1 MYDLLGGM
9 RVIEGSSFVAS
20 PSCGL
25 YLAQMGAEVIRFDSI
40 GGGPDFN
47 RWPLDPANGA
57 SFYWEGLNKGKKSI
71 AIDLKRPE
79 GREIAQRLITAPGDE
94 GGLFL
99 TNFPVGGFLAHEKLA
114 ALRPDLVTVRV
125 MGNADGSSALDYTV
139 NSAVGVPYLTGP
151 ASMGEVPVNNMLPA
165 WDLLTG
171 AYAAFAMV
179 SAERNRRATGA
190 GGEVLVPL
198 ADMAISTL
206 AHLGQIAEVT
216 FTGADRPRLGNEV
229 FGAFGRDFATSDGR
243 RMMVMAITAKQ
254 WRGLLDALAIGDQV
268 AAVEAERG
276 VSFAADEGLRF
287 DHRDRLMPIVE
298 AAMQKR
304 TFEDLRADF
313 DAREVCW
320 GPYQTVLQA
329 AQDPALVTANPMFS
343 QIQHPSGRTYPAPG
357 AAGTIPSQPRGP
369 AVAAPRLGQH
379 TEEVLAEVLRMDAG
393 EIARLHDAGLVAGV
407 R

>member
-1 MYDLLGGM
+1 MYGLLRGM
-9 RVIEGSSFVAS
+9 RVVEGSSFVAS

-40 GGGPDFN
+40 GGGPDFR
-47 RWPLDPANGA
+47 RWPLDPGSGA

-71 AIDLKRPE
+71 AIDLGRPE
-79 GREIAQRLITAPGDE
+79 GREIAKRLITAPGE
-94 GGLFL
+94 AGGLFL
-99 TNFPVGGFLAHEKLA
+99 TNYPVGGFLAHDKLA
-114 ALRPDLVTVRV
+114 ALRQDLITVRV

-139 NSAVGVPYLTGP
+139 NSAVGVPYMTGP
-151 ASMGEVPVNNMLPA
+151 PSMGEVPVNHMLAA

-179 SAERNRRATGA
+179 SAELHRRAGGA

-216 FTGADRPRLGNEV
+216 FGADRPRLGNEV
-229 FGAFGRDFATSDGR
+229 FGAFGRDFATADGR

-254 WRGLLDALAIGDQV
+254 WRGLLDALAIEGEV

-276 VSFAADEGLRF
+276 VSFALDEGVRF
-287 DHRDRLMPIVE
+287 AHRDRLMPIVE
-298 AAMQKR
+298 AAMQR
-304 TFEDLRADF
+304 RAFDDLRAAF

-320 GPYQTVLQA
+320 GPYQTVSQA
-329 AQDPALVTANPMFS
+329 AQDPALVTANPIFS
-343 QIQHPSGRTYPAPG
+343 QTLHPSGRTYPAPG
-357 AAGTIPSQPRGP
+357 AAATLPGQPRDA
-369 AVAAPRLGQH
+369 AVAAPQLGQH
-379 TEEVLAEVLRMDAG
+379 TEEILAEVLKMDAA
-393 EIARLHDAGLVAGV
+393 EIARLHDAGLVAGAQ
-407 R
+407 